1 LPQDPIATRPD
12 PGCVTAAFFKQMPS
26 DLINWNQ
33 AEAAVASSPYPM
45 SARDL
50 RRKYKAAD
58 RPVYHVFG
66 RRGEHVSR
74 SVLLEFHRDL
84 MRGWIPPSGR
94 RA

>member
-1 LPQDPIATRPD
+1 MPTIATRRAPS
-12 PGCVTAAFFKQMPS
+12 CVTAAFFRTPPP

-33 AEAAVASSPYPM
+33 AEAAVATSPHPM

-58 RPVYHVFG
+58 RPLYKIPG

-74 SVLLEFHRDL
+74 SALLEFHRDL
-84 MRGWIPPSGR
+84 VHGWLTASGR

>member
-1 LPQDPIATRPD
+1 MQHDTIAAR
-12 PGCVTAAFFKQMPS
+12 PGCVTAAFFKRRPP
-26 DLINWNQ
+26 DLITWNE
-33 AEAAVASSPYPM
+33 AEAAVATSPHPM

-58 RPVYHVFG
+58 RPTYRVYG

-84 MRGWIPPSGR
+84 VHGWLAASGR
-94 RA
+94 RSA

>member
-1 LPQDPIATRPD
+1 
-12 PGCVTAAFFKQMPS
+12 VTAAFFKAQPP
-26 DLINWNQ
+26 DLINWN
-33 AEAAVASSPYPM
+33 EAAAALARTPHPM

-66 RRGEHVSR
+66 QRGEHVSR
-74 SVLLEFHRDL
+74 SVILEFHRDL
-84 MRGWIPPSGR
+84 VNGWIPASGR

>member
-1 LPQDPIATRPD
+1 MPQHPTAAR
-12 PGCVTAAFFKQMPS
+12 PGCVTASFFKQLPP
-26 DLINWNQ
+26 DLINWNE
-33 AEAAVASSPYPM
+33 AEAAVATSPYPM

-50 RRKYKAAD
+50 RRKYRAAD
-58 RPVYHVFG
+58 RPTYLVFG

-84 MRGWIPPSGR
+84 ARGWIPASGR